1 MVKPDELHP
10 VNRLLN
16 CITIPK
22 SPPVPFCTVITLKRD
37 KDPDSPWP
45 LFPLL
50 QLCVMTSSW
59 CRVTLKGHKC
69 LPFRHDLLQSLF
81 FQFHLLCSAPGSL
94 AQDLKSASSP
104 YPPSTTE
111 LFRLSQALLTE
122 VLSQLINRKYRGC
135 GSQVMGEVDD
145 HLEICLDQLKFQALL
160 VHQLSKGLDSCWPF
174 SPSAQMLPGQ

>member
-1 MVKPDELHP
+1 
-10 VNRLLN
+10 
-16 CITIPK
+16 
-22 SPPVPFCTVITLKRD
+22 
-37 KDPDSPWP
+37 
-45 LFPLL
+45 
-50 QLCVMTSSW
+50 MTSS
-59 CRVTLKGHKC
+59 
-69 LPFRHDLLQSLF
+69 SLF
-81 FQFHLLCSAPGSL
+81 SFSFICFALPQAALPKTSSLPAHPTLLHF
-94 AQDLKSASSP
+94 
-104 YPPSTTE
+104 TTE